1 MSKNYN
7 RMSHKEQEENR
18 VYQDVES
25 TNNHI
30 HTATTFQYGVP
41 PELHKHNYQGIS
53 SSAPNEI
60 YISVSETENPIAQNA
75 FKVGVVKCNKLNVRN
90 FKDKNSSVSN
100 ILTQGTTL
108 TIGHVD
114 EEWSEVL
121 DIEGNLLGYVMTQFI
136 TITGE

>member
-7 RMSHKEQEENR
+7 KMSYKEQEENI
-18 VYQDVES
+18 VCQDVES
-25 TNNHI
+25 KNNHI
-30 HTATTFQYGVP
+30 HSAPIFQYGVP
-41 PELHKHNYQGIS
+41 PELHKHNYQGMLS
-53 SSAPNEI
+53 SDPNEM
-60 YISVSETENPIAQNA
+60 YIPASETEDQIAQNA

-100 ILTQGTTL
+100 IVTKGTTL